1 MLQFKINIGLISKC
15 RTFAAKPFV
24 MKKLL
29 IILPALLVTYSVI
42 AQTEHSHAFGR
53 SIQFPDIPGYKT
65 LKCDFH
71 IHTVFSDGSVW
82 PDIRVQEAMKDSL
95 DAISLTEH
103 IEYQPHLADVPH
115 PDRNRSYEIAKQL
128 ALPYEKLL
136 IVNGSE
142 ITRSM
147 PPGHNNAIFIQDANK
162 LQVKDSV
169 EVFREAKR
177 QGAFVFW
184 NHPNWVAQRKSG
196 IAELTDMHRYLIK
209 EGLLHGIEVVNDL
222 TYSDE
227 ALQIALE
234 YNLTI
239 MGTSDIHGLVD
250 WQYGIAEGGHRP
262 ITLVFAAQKTPEA
275 IKDALFNRRT
285 VAYFNNTLIGREPY
299 LVPLIESSLRVQKA
313 AYQGLASIVDVV
325 IENVSDTPYILVNE
339 SPYTF
344 HANIDVITLMPH
356 TTTTIQVKTLE
367 QLSEFELPFTVL
379 NAVTAPKTHPKITL
393 KVKTDKE

>member
-1 MLQFKINIGLISKC
+1 MQ
-15 RTFAAKPFV
+15 
-24 MKKLL
+24 KLL
-29 IILPALLVTYSVI
+29 IILVTLLVAHSI
-42 AQTEHSHAFGR
+42 FAQTQHSHAFGR
-53 SIQFPDIPGYKT
+53 AIQFPDVPGYKT

-82 PDIRVQEAMKDSL
+82 PDIRVQEAMRDSL

-103 IEYQPHLADVPH
+103 IEYQPHLVDIPH
-115 PDRNRSYEIAKQL
+115 PDRNRSYEIAKQI
-128 ALPYEKLL
+128 ALPYDKLL
-136 IVNGSE
+136 VVRGSE

-147 PPGHNNAIFIQDANK
+147 PPGHNNAIFIEDANK
-162 LQVKDSV
+162 LQIKDSV

-184 NHPNWVAQRKSG
+184 NHPNWVAQRKDG
-196 IAELTDMHRYLIK
+196 MATMTETNRYLIQQ
-209 EGLLHGIEVVNDL
+209 GLLHGIEVVNDL

-227 ALQIALE
+227 ALQIALD

-250 WQYGIAEGGHRP
+250 WQYQVPEGGHRP
-262 ITLVFAAQKTPEA
+262 ITLVFATDKTPEA
-275 IKDALFNRRT
+275 IKDALMNRRT

-299 LVPLIESSLRVQKA
+299 LVPLIEASLKVQKA
-313 AYQGLASIVDVV
+313 NYQGISSVVDVV
-325 IENVSDTPYILVNE
+325 VENISDTPYILANE

-344 HANIDVITLMPH
+344 HADIDIITVLPH

-367 QLSEFELPFTVL
+367 QLSEFELPFRVL
-379 NAVTAPKTHPKITL
+379 NGVTAPKTHPKIAL
-393 KVKTDKE
+393 KIKTDK